1 MPRNSSRPPEPIAS
15 SALRRKRWP
24 SRASFNK
31 ARAPRPLGPTVTPA
45 RSFAGMRAT
54 SAGSCASA
62 LLTSTP
68 MSGTDSATRS
78 APCEKTSAWAP
89 SAVRWKP
96 ARNASELTTAR
107 AVPTSSGR

>member
-1 MPRNSSRPPEPIAS
+1 M
-15 SALRRKRWP
+15 RRKRWP
-24 SRASFNK
+24 SCASFK
-31 ARAPRPLGPTVTPA
+31 IARAPRPLGPTVTPA
-45 RSFAGMRAT
+45 RSLAGIRAA
-54 SAGSCASA
+54 SSGSWASA
-62 LLTSTP
+62 LFTSTP